1 MANGYGWASGFWAG
15 GVALGLIGL
24 SLGLLG
30 KMTLASE
37 PPPTASL
44 PGVPYAPKLPV
55 LDLKDPTGKAIT
67 PASLKNRPVVIIF
80 SIPNA
85 QHGKLQ
91 DLWAKVLLQG
101 TWPTQANLLL
111 IEDMSQ
117 SLVAEFARIEMA
129 RKFKPGAR
137 PLILLDE
144 QGKARVSLG
153 IPKNQTVVLVYDAQG
168 RLIHADSQP
177 PSTEAAKRVLTLVN
191 SSTP

>member
-1 MANGYGWASGFWAG
+1 MGFSPAP
-15 GVALGLIGL
+15 VVKI
-24 SLGLLG
+24 
-30 KMTLASE
+30 TLASN
-37 PPPTASL
+37 PPPTASS
-44 PGVPYAPKLPV
+44 PSVPYAPKLPL
-55 LDLKDPTGKAIT
+55 LDLKDPAGKAIN

-80 SIPNA
+80 SIPNS

-91 DLWAKVLLQG
+91 DTWTQVLLQG

-129 RKFKPGAR
+129 RKYKPGTR
-137 PLILLDE
+137 PALLLDE
-144 QGKARVSLG
+144 QGKARIALG

-168 RLIHADSQP
+168 RLIHTDSQP
-177 PSTEAAKRVLTLVN
+177 PSTEAAKRVLTIVN